1 MIALSIP
8 LTVVDGLNMSW
19 TLPKVLL
26 MCRMVKVFPCV
37 AVFMSSLTI
46 VAIACDRY
54 RVIVS
59 PDRLQVGGGQAWAC
73 LPAILLVSCLL
84 SSPLFFRTKLFS
96 LATFLVGHICLLYTI
111 YNTLPRPPR
120 YCSIYKYKQCPSSNS
135 VCYLVTPRTQNIIM
149 TKNLHFIH
157 VSVEEHIDYGI
168 LQNRHIT
175 SRTGTHQL
183 LITIIKNM
191 QFER

>member
-8 LTVVDGLNMSW
+8 LTVVDGFNISW

-96 LATFLVGHICLLYTI
+96 LATFLVGHI
-111 YNTLPRPPR
+111 
-120 YCSIYKYKQCPSSNS
+120 
-135 VCYLVTPRTQNIIM
+135 
-149 TKNLHFIH
+149 
-157 VSVEEHIDYGI
+157 
-168 LQNRHIT
+168 T

-183 LITIIKNM
+183 LITIKKILSLNNNLY
-191 QFER
+191 